1 MPRDTGTPNRAFPVH
16 SLEKAL
22 QIVQAI
28 VENGAARPMDRLLL
42 AEAVNRTP
50 SSSEF
55 KKLLSSSLKYGL
67 TEGTEKADF
76 VKPTTLGL
84 QIARPVSEAERI
96 QGLTRAIRTPELLGQ
111 IYVHFNKQKLP
122 RIDFLKNVLAR
133 QFGVED
139 QYTEELANL
148 ITENAKFAGVL
159 QTIGGSTYINLDL
172 VAVSA
177 GAARPA
183 DSPQI
188 SDDALK
194 SPEFNGDEVPVA
206 TTEIK
211 TSVIS
216 HQTTPKQIFV
226 AHGKKQAPLKEIQL
240 ILNKFKIPYVVAI
253 EEAHAGRPISVK
265 VAEMMQQSSAGLFI
279 FTKDE
284 EFQDANGKS
293 VWRPSE
299 NVVFEL
305 GAGSMIWGKKIIIL
319 KEEGV
324 NFASDYQDLG
334 YITFQEGQLASIG
347 MQLFMELIAFDFI
360 KVEAA

>member
-1 MPRDTGTPNRAFPVH
+1 MARDVGSPNRAFPAH

-22 QIVQAI
+22 QVIQTI
-28 VENGAARPMDRLLL
+28 VENGASRPMDRLLL
-42 AEAVNRTP
+42 AQSINRTP

-67 TEGTEKADF
+67 TEGTEKAEV
-76 VKPTTLGL
+76 VKPTQLGL
-84 QIARPVSEAERI
+84 QIARPINESEKTQA
-96 QGLTRAIRTPELLGQ
+96 LVRAIRIPELLGQ
-111 IYVHFNKQKLP
+111 IYAHFNKQKLP
-122 RIDFLKNVLAR
+122 RVEFLKNVLVR
-133 QFGVED
+133 QFDVED
-139 QYTEELANL
+139 EHAEELANL
-148 ITENAKFAGVL
+148 VTENAKFAGVL
-159 QTIGGSTYINLDL
+159 QTIGSSTYINLGL
-172 VAVSA
+172 
-177 GAARPA
+177 AAEARA
-183 DSPQI
+183 TDEVRK
-188 SDDALK
+188 D
-194 SPEFNGDEVPVA
+194 NGDSDNETETSTGALSPVA
-206 TTEIK
+206 EVK
-211 TSVIS
+211 EEQSRAPEK
-216 HQTTPKQIFV
+216 PKQIFV
-226 AHGKKQAPLKEIQL
+226 AHGKKQGPLKEIQI
-240 ILNKFKIPYVVAI
+240 ILNKFKIPYVVAK
-253 EEAHAGRPISVK
+253 EEAHAGRPISTK

-284 EFQDANGKS
+284 EFRDASGAA

-334 YITFQEGQLASIG
+334 YITFQEGQLSSIG

>member
-1 MPRDTGTPNRAFPVH
+1 MPRDVGIPNRAFPAH

-22 QIVQAI
+22 QVIHTI

-42 AEAVNRTP
+42 AQSINRTP

-67 TEGTEKADF
+67 TEGTEKADV
-76 VKPTTLGL
+76 VKPTPLGL
-84 QIARPVSEAERI
+84 QIAKPVSEAERA
-96 QGLTRAIRTPELLGQ
+96 QGLVRAIRTPELLGQ
-111 IYVHFNKQKLP
+111 VYTHFNKQKLP
-122 RIDFLKNVLAR
+122 RVDFLKNVLAR
-133 QFGVED
+133 QFGVENEH
-139 QYTEELANL
+139 TEELANL
-148 ITENAKFAGVL
+148 VTENAKFAGIL
-159 QTIGGSTYINLDL
+159 QTIGASTYINLDL
-172 VAVSA
+172 VA
-177 GAARPA
+177 
-183 DSPQI
+183 SPGSSNLTDTVQA
-188 SDDALK
+188 SDDTSAALQ
-194 SPEFNGDEVPVA
+194 ELNADA
-206 TTEIK
+206 TTNVEAKAPILAPP
-211 TSVIS
+211 TG
-216 HQTTPKQIFV
+216 PKQIFV
-226 AHGKKQAPLKEIQL
+226 AHGKKQGSLKEIQL
-240 ILNKFKIPYVVAI
+240 ILNKFKIPYVVAK
-253 EEAHAGRPISVK
+253 EEPHAGRPISLK

-284 EFQDANGKS
+284 EFKDAAGNS

-319 KEEGV
+319 KEDGV

-334 YITFQEGQLASIG
+334 YITFQEGQLSSIG